1 MKARIQV
8 LVFAFVAFAG
18 SGCCRSARPCVTA
31 FPASPAN
38 MCEPAGIPFYLPKPL
53 LVISKNFYHVEEP
66 KVGLA
71 GPAPIPDSFDK
82 QETYA
87 NLSLQG
93 SFSRTSSSTGG
104 SGTTAGRTAADVP
117 GAPGTTAA
125 DATSADAVTVPKAAD
140 LPNDG
145 LA

>member
-1 MKARIQV
+1 M
-8 LVFAFVAFAG
+8 G
-18 SGCCRSARPCVTA
+18 
-31 FPASPAN
+31 
-38 MCEPAGIPFYLPKPL
+38 EPAGIPFYLPKPL

-93 SFSRTSSSTGG
+93 SFSRTSSSSGG
-104 SGTTAGRTAADVP
+104 SGTTGGRTAAEAG
-117 GAPGTTAA
+117 GAPGTAAA
-125 DATSADAVTVPKAAD
+125 DATTSDAAGTARAAEQPQD
-140 LPNDG
+140 RLGPHPCC
-145 LA
+145 